1 MAPALSPS
9 LDLYAAIKRA
19 PLALV
24 LKLAAGPEL
33 PGVALPGWKTSAPE
47 SPTLKPETP
56 HARD

>member
-1 MAPALSPS
+1 MS

-33 PGVALPGWKTSAPE
+33 PGAPSTSARKTTDE
-47 SPTLKPETP
+47 SPTLRPETNA
-56 HARD
+56 HARS